1 MVVEAVVVVEV
12 LVVVGALVVEEAV
25 VVVEVVMVV
34 EVDKVVGVVVVVV
47 VLLSKTPK
55 PTTEASTARPIIALR
70 AKRTEYG
77 ENIQLRFF
85 RVDTCPCLLTG

>member
-1 MVVEAVVVVEV
+1 MVVEV

-47 VLLSKTPK
+47 VSLPKTPK
-55 PTTEASTARPIIALR
+55 PTTEASTANPIIALR

>member
-12 LVVVGALVVEEAV
+12 LVVV
-25 VVVEVVMVV
+25 VVEVVMVV
-34 EVDKVVGVVVVVV
+34 EVDKAVGEVV
-47 VLLSKTPK
+47 VLVVGLLPKTPK
-55 PTTEASTARPIIALR
+55 PTTEASTANPIIALR

-85 RVDTCPCLLTG
+85 ELTPVPAC

>member
-1 MVVEAVVVVEV
+1 MVVEVVVVVEV
-12 LVVVGALVVEEAV
+12 LVV

-47 VLLSKTPK
+47 VFLSKTPK